1 MQVLVIYDD
10 TGKKS
15 EVIEDIIGEKGFADV
30 VVKKRRL
37 EEYYRDEIKKIFP
50 DFIWRKIHS
59 VFEYAD
65 LIKDMELYIES
76 NAKIMHCFSN
86 YLIKSF
92 YI

>member
-65 LIKDMELYIES
+65 LIKDMEL
-76 NAKIMHCFSN
+76 
-86 YLIKSF
+86 
-92 YI
+92 